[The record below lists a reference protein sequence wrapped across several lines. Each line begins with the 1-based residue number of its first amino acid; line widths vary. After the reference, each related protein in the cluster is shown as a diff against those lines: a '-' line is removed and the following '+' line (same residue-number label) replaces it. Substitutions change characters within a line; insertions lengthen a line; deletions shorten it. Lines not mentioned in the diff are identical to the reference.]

1 MWLAHLFFISGR
13 LIMDQVIVGKIVNTH
28 GIKGELKVKSSTDFV
43 AERFARGAQLF
54 IDYQGQKIE
63 MTVASYRIHKG
74 HILVTFEGYRD
85 INLVEKYK
93 GCLLYAMKDESLLD
107 ENEYYISDIIGCEV
121 YNDGKYIGKVQDIQL
136 YDHHDI
142 LVVQGQQKIMIPYV
156 DAFITN
162 EDIEHQRIDVHLI
175 EGFYDED

>member
-1 MWLAHLFFISGR
+1 ME
-13 LIMDQVIVGKIVNTH
+13 QVIIGQIVNTH

-43 AERFARGAQLF
+43 EERFQKNAHVYIEDHGKM
-54 IDYQGQKIE
+54 IDMI
-63 MTVASYRIHKG
+63 VLSHRFHKG
-74 HILVTFEGYRD
+74 HILVTFQGHQD

-93 GCLLYAMKDESLLD
+93 GCMLYAEKNLDLLD
-107 ENEYYISDIIGCEV
+107 EDEYYVGDLIGCDV
-121 YNDGKYIGKVQDIQL
+121 YHGDKHIGKVSDVQL

-156 DAFITN
+156 DAFVKN
-162 EDIEHQRIDVHLI
+162 VNIDEKSIHVSLI